1 MLYFPRRKY
10 KINLLKGG
18 TPARAWGQM
27 THKRLDVIR
36 NRIHQI
42 KAELAAIDD
51 MRPGSL
57 TRQYKDPENQSGA
70 YYQLSYTRQM
80 KSRTDYV
87 ARECVREVRREIAN
101 YKQFKALTAE
111 WVDLSIEHSRLKMK
125 LARSP

>member
-1 MLYFPRRKY
+1 MLYFIRRKY
-10 KINLLKGG
+10 KINLRKGG
-18 TPARAWGQM
+18 APAWACGQM
-27 THKRLDVIR
+27 TNKRLDEIR
-36 NRIHQI
+36 KRIHQI

-57 TRQYKDPENQSGA
+57 TRQYKDPKNQSGA

-87 ARECVREVRREIAN
+87 ARDCVREVRREIAN
-101 YKQFKALTAE
+101 YKRFKALSEE
-111 WVDLSIEHSRLKMK
+111 WIDLGIEHSRLRMK